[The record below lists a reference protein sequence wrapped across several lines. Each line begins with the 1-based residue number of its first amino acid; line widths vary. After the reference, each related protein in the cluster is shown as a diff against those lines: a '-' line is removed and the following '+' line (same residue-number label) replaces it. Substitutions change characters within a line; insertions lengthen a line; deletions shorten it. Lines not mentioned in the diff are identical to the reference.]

1 MLGND
6 EKSGEEMYFKV
17 RLADL
22 VIGVKCQYETT
33 KRFCGDYLVED
44 GAGDVVDDIGSIN
57 TVGCEVDFEVNVVDD
72 DIENERR
79 ISEDSSGNRER
90 MEYQKEYRKEY
101 LETLALLR
109 KISNRLPEY
118 NCFLM
123 HGAVVSV
130 NGSGYMF
137 TAPSGTG
144 KSTHVALWKKYF
156 ENAEIINGDKPFI
169 RVDESGVWV
178 YGMPWAGKEGWQKN
192 VAVPLRGI
200 CLLGRGEEN
209 RIEPVSP
216 MQVLPYIMRQIHYT
230 DEPKMA
236 GRTLELL
243 NEMMADVPVYRLECD
258 MSREAAECSYAGMV
272 EAGEPEPR
280 ANGDGDSGFFDAS
293 GGVTFLAGCRKLN

>member
-1 MLGND
+1 MDD
-6 EKSGEEMYFKV
+6 EESGEEMYFKV

-33 KRFCGDYLVED
+33 KRFCRDYLVED
-44 GAGDVVDDIGSIN
+44 CTN
-57 TVGCEVDFEVNVVDD
+57 TVECEEDFEVNIVDE

-79 ISEDSSGNRER
+79 ISEDSSGSREC
-90 MEYQKEYRKEY
+90 MEYRKKYRKEY

-123 HGAVVSV
+123 HGAVVAV
-130 NGSGYMF
+130 DGSGYMF

-156 ENAEIINGDKPFI
+156 KNAEIINGDKPFI

-178 YGMPWAGKEGWQKN
+178 YGTPWAGKEGWQKN
-192 VAVPLRGI
+192 VAVPLKGI
-200 CLLGRGEEN
+200 CILGRGEEN
-209 RIEPVSP
+209 RIEQVSP
-216 MQVLPYIMRQIHYT
+216 MQVLPYIIRQIHYT
-230 DEPKMA
+230 DETEMA

-243 NEMMADVPVYRLECD
+243 NVMMADVPVYRMECD
-258 MSREAAECSYAGMV
+258 ISRDAAECSYVGMV
-272 EAGEPEPR
+272 EAG
-280 ANGDGDSGFFDAS
+280 GDG
-293 GGVTFLAGCRKLN
+293 V